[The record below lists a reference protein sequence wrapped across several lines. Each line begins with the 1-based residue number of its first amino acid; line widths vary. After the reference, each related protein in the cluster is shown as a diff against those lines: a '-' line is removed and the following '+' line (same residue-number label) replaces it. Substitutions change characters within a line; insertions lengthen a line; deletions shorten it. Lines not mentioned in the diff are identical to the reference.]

1 MSKNAPGPREL
12 ELRRLREAGLSARAG
27 AKGESSSRP
36 PKREKTALPNAS
48 EVSPKNEVEMPK
60 SSVVVEPDSKKAIVA
75 GLLKRKKGC
84 TGKEVKE
91 ATGWPSVSMPALAK
105 SCGLKLRKEKTDRG
119 MRYYGST
126 A

>member
-1 MSKNAPGPREL
+1 MSKNAPGAREL
-12 ELRRLREAGLSARAG
+12 ALRAMREAKARVTDSALYGNQITKHGKRVDP
-27 AKGESSSRP
+27 AKVVIVKP
-36 PKREKTALPNAS
+36 
-48 EVSPKNEVEMPK
+48 EVEMPK

-119 MRYYGST
+119 MRYYG
-126 A
+126 

>member
-1 MSKNAPGPREL
+1 MSKNAPGAREL
-12 ELRRLREAGLSARAG
+12 ALRAMRESRASAPAPIV
-27 AKGESSSRP
+27 K
-36 PKREKTALPNAS
+36 KTALPK
-48 EVSPKNEVEMPK
+48 PEVEMPK